1 MTQEELDI
9 RTKAKEVWKDVVLNY
24 SDTVGT
30 IGVDLTKKK
39 LKLLNKIIDEMPIE
53 EVVAEMQ
60 ENEAFIRSFGGGA
73 NIQYKGC

>member
-1 MTQEELDI
+1 MTQEEMDV
-9 RTKAKEVWKDVVLNY
+9 RTKAKEVWKDMVLNY

-30 IGVDLTKKK
+30 IGVDPVKKK

-60 ENEAFIRSFGGGA
+60 ENEAFIKSFGGGA